1 MDQDKL
7 IEVLDR
13 IANALEAIVEHLDV
27 MHPSNYD
34 GQE

>member
-13 IANALEAIVEHLDV
+13 IANALEAIAEHVDLV
-27 MHPSNYD
+27 SAKL
-34 GQE
+34 